1 MFARYFSRVH
11 VSLRIPWA
19 RVIIQEALAQ
29 FPPIAGMAFLCP
41 GDRAIM
47 RQAQARLPAKY
58 HPSIQQV
65 IGFDQTT
72 WTLSCLDE
80 LGEEIAVYHYRQEAG
95 SWSWQMYAGHLCPF
109 KGCRYSRLGT
119 LTRSCDR
126 CEEIRTLMTLQV
138 GLILL
143 YDAGYFQEVVVV
155 EEAEPRSYTVNPA
168 GKVLREQEVTRPVRV
183 RRIRKNVLVK
193 ELPARQ
199 PVLHPRGS
207 WLEKHAPDEVD
218 TTWKKRE
225 PFETRTRSGKVITVT
240 PTQAKR
246 IRRLKK
252 NVPERTVTELYA
264 QQPDRDAGDW
274 PTILPHYSPD
284 SSPSTSRSLVKTFGP
299 GGKRGTLT
307 GSCART
313 GG

>member
-1 MFARYFSRVH
+1 
-11 VSLRIPWA
+11 
-19 RVIIQEALAQ
+19 
-29 FPPIAGMAFLCP
+29 
-41 GDRAIM
+41 
-47 RQAQARLPAKY
+47 
-58 HPSIQQV
+58 
-65 IGFDQTT
+65 
-72 WTLSCLDE
+72 
-80 LGEEIAVYHYRQEAG
+80 
-95 SWSWQMYAGHLCPF
+95 
-109 KGCRYSRLGT
+109 
-119 LTRSCDR
+119 
-126 CEEIRTLMTLQV
+126 MTLQV

-155 EEAEPRSYTVNPA
+155 EEVEPRSHTVNPA

-225 PFETRTRSGKVITVT
+225 PFETRTRSGKVITAT

-264 QQPDRDAGDW
+264 QPGQDVRARRKTWYIDRELRQNRRIGSSCFDLLFPALTFVQFDQF
-274 PTILPHYSPD
+274 PYRRRIL
-284 SSPSTSRSLVKTFGP
+284 RLLVSL
-299 GGKRGTLT
+299 
-307 GSCART
+307 SE
-313 GG
+313 